1 MSRVKSVFFCRN
13 CGFESAKW
21 LGRCSSCGEWNTFT
35 EEIVTKSAG
44 NTSAASAL
52 HNAQGPVLLS
62 DIELADEPRIDS
74 GIGEFNR
81 VLGGGLVR
89 GSLILIGGEPGIGK
103 STLALQIALC
113 LKEVKTLYV
122 SGEESLRQIKLRA
135 ERLAMDNTSCL
146 FAGDN
151 QLHSILEYCQKH
163 KPDLLIVDSI
173 QTLQTNVIE
182 SSPGTITQI
191 RECTVQLLRMA
202 KTTNTTVLIIGHIT
216 KDGTLAGPKVL
227 EHIVDVVLQFE
238 GDQHY
243 NYRILRGLK
252 NRFGSTSELGIFEM
266 NENGLNEVSNP
277 SQVLINRSSETPSGV
292 AIAAALDGARPFMI
306 ETQSLV
312 STAAYGTPQRS
323 ATGFDLRRLNML
335 LAVLEKRAG
344 FKLAQ
349 RDVFLNIAG
358 GLKVGDPAIDLAVAA
373 AILSSF
379 FDVAISSDICFAAEV
394 SLSGEV
400 RPVNR
405 VAQRISEAAKL
416 GFATIVISAQSSKYP
431 DSGKVKV
438 LAIDRIGQLVKYLFG

>member
-1 MSRVKSVFFCRN
+1 MSRAKTVFFCRN
-13 CGFESAKW
+13 CGFESPKW
-21 LGRCSSCGEWNTFT
+21 LGKCSSCGEWNTFA
-35 EEIVTKSAG
+35 EEIVTK
-44 NTSAASAL
+44 TSGSQTAASAL
-52 HNAQGPVLLS
+52 HNAQAPTLLK
-62 DIELADEPRIDS
+62 DIELADEPRINS
-74 GIGEFNR
+74 GINELNR

-103 STLALQIALC
+103 STLALQIALT

-135 ERLAMDNTSCL
+135 ERLSMDSSSCL

-151 QLHSILEYCQKH
+151 QLHSILDYCQKH

-173 QTLQTNVIE
+173 QTLQTNIIE

-266 NENGLNEVSNP
+266 NENGLNEVPNP

-292 AIAAALDGARPFMI
+292 AIAATLDGARPFMI

-358 GLKVGDPAIDLAVAA
+358 GLKVGDPAIDLAIAA

-394 SLSGEV
+394 SLSGEI

-416 GFATIVISAQSSKYP
+416 GFSTIIISAQSPQYP
-431 DSGKVKV
+431 NKEKVKV
-438 LAIDRIGQLVKYLFG
+438 IAIDRIGQLVKYLFG